1 MAHFS
6 SSWVRLS
13 HFFIRHY
20 VTGCRIFRSKHFN
33 AGITVLMTASS
44 CIILGINNARMCSF
58 TENRDSDMH
67 LFDVPIGTSA
77 FKITHVI
84 RTVQCYSVQF
94 PFLDEMRYKR
104 RTVLIRGSQR
114 EQPSKVETT
123 RGTEAIC
130 LTGLQS
136 TNNFFP
142 F

>member
-1 MAHFS
+1 MFLNIGAFD
-6 SSWVRLS
+6 
-13 HFFIRHY
+13 
-20 VTGCRIFRSKHFN
+20 C
-33 AGITVLMTASS
+33 
-44 CIILGINNARMCSF
+44 CIIVGIDNAQMCSF
-58 TENRDSDMH
+58 TENRGSDMH

-104 RTVLIRGSQR
+104 KTVLIRGSQR

-123 RGTEAIC
+123 KGTEAIC

-136 TNNFFP
+136 MGNFVP
-142 F
+142 FY